1 LGGEAYLDRHALDSN
16 EFRCALRLSVNVKA
30 QGDGLSDA
38 LLKLVERLGL
48 GVAAGQCGNRGDVEP
63 VFIAL
68 DDHAEF
74 ALGWP
79 FHGGGMAKKCRTGKV
94 AETLW
99 LPPVTAVV
107 DDGRRRRGLRSEYS
121 DRRATGLWSPEFTE
135 TYSTKVRL
143 MTPPSTVAKMIFVGL
158 DVHAESIAVAIADPS
173 GEVRSYGN
181 IPAHTHAVDRL
192 HKRLSADG
200 TVVHYVY
207 EAGPTGFALCRH
219 LRAKG
224 IDCQV
229 VCPSLV
235 PKRPSDRIKT
245 DRRDATALARLFRA
259 GELTFIRVPEPVD
272 EAIRDLVR
280 ARQAAVEDLRRCRQ
294 RIKAFLLRHGR
305 RYSGKTSWTE
315 EHLNYLSRQVFD
327 FPAQRIAFEELVRA
341 VADPDA
347 RVERLTSAI
356 EEQVRH
362 WDRYALVKALMCLR
376 GISLLNATTLV
387 CEIGDFSRFDHPSK
401 LMGFIGIT
409 PSEDTSGQRR
419 HLGSITR
426 AGNHAC
432 RRTLVE
438 AAWHYRL
445 PACISQSIRARQH
458 GQPKAITDIA
468 WKAQIRLCGRYR
480 ALVARH
486 KKSVVAVV
494 AVARELAGFVW
505 AIAQA
510 LEGRAIPA
518 RKSPTTIGN
527 PTKRSSPVQPTSKG
541 GARTPKAP
549 TRDYI
554 LQPPRPFKGSKSRV
568 ESQDSA
574 KRRPAKRAPIRTG
587 AASSLRVATGGDA
600 S

>member
-1 LGGEAYLDRHALDSN
+1 
-16 EFRCALRLSVNVKA
+16 
-30 QGDGLSDA
+30 
-38 LLKLVERLGL
+38 
-48 GVAAGQCGNRGDVEP
+48 
-63 VFIAL
+63 
-68 DDHAEF
+68 
-74 ALGWP
+74 
-79 FHGGGMAKKCRTGKV
+79 
-94 AETLW
+94 
-99 LPPVTAVV
+99 
-107 DDGRRRRGLRSEYS
+107 
-121 DRRATGLWSPEFTE
+121 
-135 TYSTKVRL
+135 
-143 MTPPSTVAKMIFVGL
+143 MIFVGM

-192 HKRLSADG
+192 HKRLSTDG

-259 GELTFIRVPEPVD
+259 GELTFIRVPDPAD

-315 EHLNYLSRQVFD
+315 EHLNYLSRQVFE

-347 RVERLTSAI
+347 RIDRLTAAI
-356 EEQVRH
+356 DEQVRH
-362 WDRYALVKALMCLR
+362 WSRNALVKALMCLR

-419 HLGSITR
+419 HLGAITR

-486 KKSVVAVV
+486 KKSVVAVT

-510 LEGRAIPA
+510 LEGRALPA
-518 RKSPTTIGN
+518 RNVPTRVAI
-527 PTKRSSPVQPTSKG
+527 PTKNATATQPTPKG
-541 GARTPKAP
+541 GGRRSVSS

-554 LQPPRPFKGSKSRV
+554 LRPPEPFMTGKPPVGNRGNLKP
-568 ESQDSA
+568 
-574 KRRPAKRAPIRTG
+574 RPAKRAPIRTG
-587 AASSLRVATGGDA
+587 AASSLRVATSGDA